1 MKGKMVVTALLALSS
16 LLSLGCGGS
25 SSNSLSATDAT
36 NFASA
41 VAAAS
46 TNALASG
53 VSAREV
59 PPDMLKHMS
68 ARLLKSTLNGGRRPT
83 IKQINVQCNSGDT
96 VCTFSDNWNV
106 SESCQTGGTMGVAGT
121 LTGTGTPNSAY
132 LSLEMEVTPN
142 SWTCDGPTINGAP
155 YVQINGTFDYPADT
169 LTMTMSGGFTA
180 GTQTCQ
186 LNVTVNGNADGS
198 GDISG
203 TVCGDSVNGS
213 F

>member
-1 MKGKMVVTALLALSS
+1 MKGKMVVTALLALSCV
-16 LLSLGCGGS
+16 LSLGCGGGS
-25 SSNSLSATDAT
+25 SSLSTTDAT
-36 NFASA
+36 DFASA
-41 VAAAS
+41 VASAA

-68 ARLLKSTLNGGRRPT
+68 ARLLERTSNGARRPT
-83 IKQINVQCNSGDT
+83 IKQVNVQCNSDGT
-96 VCTFSDNWNV
+96 VCTYSGNWNV
-106 SESCQTGGTMGVAGT
+106 SESCQTGGTMSVAGT
-121 LTGTGTPNSAY
+121 LTGTGTPSSAY
-132 LSLEMEVTPN
+132 LSLETEVTPN

-169 LTMTMSGGFTA
+169 LTMTMSGAFTA
-180 GTQTCQ
+180 GAQTCQ

-203 TVCGDSVNGS
+203 TVCGNSVSGS